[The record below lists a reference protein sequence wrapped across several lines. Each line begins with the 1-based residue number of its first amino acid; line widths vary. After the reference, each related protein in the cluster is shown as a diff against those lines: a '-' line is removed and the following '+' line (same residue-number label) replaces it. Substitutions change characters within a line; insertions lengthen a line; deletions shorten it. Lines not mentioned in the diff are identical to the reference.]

1 MANVVVGQEAPDFT
15 LRDENNQEV
24 ALSSLRGTPV
34 VLVFYPADFSPICT
48 SELCA
53 IRDDYAAFEAK
64 GAKVFGISRDTTW
77 AHRAF
82 REKEGFKHSFLADMK
97 GDVARLYGCW
107 NEQFDIAKRLTVVID
122 VEGII
127 RYVVHKPSL
136 EARDHKEA
144 LAALGP

>member
-53 IRDDYAAFEAK
+53 IRDDFSA
-64 GAKVFGISRDTTW
+64 
-77 AHRAF
+77 
-82 REKEGFKHSFLADMK
+82 
-97 GDVARLYGCW
+97 
-107 NEQFDIAKRLTVVID
+107 
-122 VEGII
+122 
-127 RYVVHKPSL
+127 
-136 EARDHKEA
+136 
-144 LAALGP
+144 